1 METKEFEEKL
11 LKEKQELDTTLS
23 STSTKN
29 PKNQNDWEA
38 TYPDLNVDP
47 SDKSDMADE
56 VEGFDTNLGINNVLE
71 ERYRE
76 ITAALGRIKDGT
88 YGTCTVGGE
97 AIELDRLQANPSA
110 RTCTKH
116 A

>member
-1 METKEFEEKL
+1 METKEFEENL
-11 LKEKQELDTTLS
+11 LKEKQELDATLS
-23 STSTKN
+23 SMSTKN
-29 PKNQNDWEA
+29 PKTPNAWET

-56 VEGFDTNLGINNVLE
+56 VEEFDTNLGINNVLE

-76 ITAALGRIKDGT
+76 ITGALGRIKNGT
-88 YGTCTVGGE
+88 YGACTVGGE
-97 AIELDRLQANPSA
+97 AIELDRLRANPSA